1 LVCYYGTWAIY
12 RPGRGKFEVNHI
24 DPNLCTHLVYS
35 FFGIG
40 EDGSFKVLDPYL
52 DLEENYGKGNIK
64 KFNKLKTVNP
74 GLKTLA
80 AIGGWNEGSRK
91 YSAVAR
97 DPAKRKRF
105 AQEARKFLQKHGF
118 DGLDIDWEYPAQ
130 RDGNPQEDKQNYIR
144 FLSDIKKE

>member
-1 LVCYYGTWAIY
+1 LVCYYGTWAAY
-12 RPGRGKFEVNHI
+12 RPGRGKFEVDHI
-24 DPNLCTHLVYS
+24 DPNLCTHLIYS

-40 EDGSFKVLDPYL
+40 WDGSFKLLDPNL
-52 DLEENYGKGNIK
+52 DLDKGYIQ
-64 KFNKLKTVNP
+64 KFNKLKTINP
-74 GLKTLA
+74 GLKTMA

-97 DPAKRKRF
+97 DPAKRRRF
-105 AQEARKFLQKHGF
+105 AKEARLFLQKYGF

-130 RDGNPQEDKQNYIR
+130 RDGGRDDKQNYIR